1 MANNNNKQKLGRG
14 LDSLLGANS
23 TSNTKPAEAAGSTV
37 FAELPISEVH
47 PNPNQPRTDFD
58 EQALNE
64 LADSLRENGIITPI
78 TVRKIADHEYQIIA
92 GERRYRAALIVGIN
106 KIPAYIREVNED
118 KVLELALIENIQR
131 EDLNAIEI
139 ALSYNN
145 LAQSFSLTQEQ
156 IAERVGKKRSTVAN
170 YLRLLNLPAEIQLGI
185 KDGRIE
191 MGHARALASVE
202 SPERQLEIYNKIIA
216 EGINVRQTEQ
226 LCSSD
231 TKVKPKK
238 PAPAH
243 LPEAADIEDGLNMIL
258 GSKVKLAY
266 SGKGSGKITIS
277 FRNDD
282 ELERLMKMFERLK
295 DNPSENQ

>member
-1 MANNNNKQKLGRG
+1 MANNNNKLKLGRG

-23 TSNTKPAEAAGSTV
+23 TSNTKPAEAVGSTI
-37 FAELPISEVH
+37 FAELPITEVH

-64 LADSLRENGIITPI
+64 LADSIRENGIITPI
-78 TVRKIADHEYQIIA
+78 TVRKIADHDYQIIA
-92 GERRYRAALIVGIN
+92 GERRYRAAQIAALT

-170 YLRLLNLPAEIQLGI
+170 YLRLLNLPAEIQLGL
-185 KDGRIE
+185 KDSKIE

-202 SPERQLEIYNKIIA
+202 STERQLEIYNKVLA
-216 EGINVRQTEQ
+216 EGASVRRTEQ
-226 LCSSD
+226 LCTSDDKAKSS
-231 TKVKPKK
+231 KPS
-238 PAPAH
+238 PIH
-243 LPEAADIEDGLNMIL
+243 TNEVADIEDGLNMII

-266 SGKGSGKITIS
+266 SDKGSGKITIS
-277 FRNDD
+277 FKNDD
-282 ELERLMKMFERLK
+282 EFERLMKLFERLK
-295 DNPSENQ
+295 DTPSDTL

>member
-14 LDSLLGANS
+14 LDSLLGANT
-23 TSNTKPAEAAGSTV
+23 TSNTRPADAVGSTL

-64 LADSLRENGIITPI
+64 LADSIRENGVITPI
-78 TVRKIADHEYQIIA
+78 TVRKLADHDYQIIA
-92 GERRYRAALIVGIN
+92 GERRYRAAQLASLT
-106 KIPAYIREVNED
+106 KIPAYIREVNDD

-145 LAQSFSLTQEQ
+145 LAQSLSLTQEQ

-170 YLRLLNLPAEIQLGI
+170 YLRLLTLPAEIQLGL
-185 KDGRIE
+185 KDGKIE

-202 SPERQLEIYNKIIA
+202 SAERQLEIYNKVVA
-216 EGINVRQTEQ
+216 ESLSVRRTES
-226 LCSSD
+226 LCSSSENKK
-231 TKVKPKK
+231 TKPT
-238 PAPAH
+238 PSH
-243 LPEAADIEDGLNMIL
+243 LNETADIEDGLNMIL

-266 SGKGSGKITIS
+266 SDKGSGKITIS
-277 FRNDD
+277 FKNDD
-282 ELERLMKMFERLK
+282 EFERLMKLFERLK
-295 DNPSENQ
+295 DNTPENL

>member
-1 MANNNNKQKLGRG
+1 MANNNNKLKLGRG

-23 TSNTKPAEAAGSTV
+23 TSNTKPAEAVGSTI
-37 FAELPISEVH
+37 FAELPITEVH

-64 LADSLRENGIITPI
+64 LADSIRENGIITPI
-78 TVRKIADHEYQIIA
+78 TVRKIADHDYQIIA
-92 GERRYRAALIVGIN
+92 GERRYRAAQIAALT

-170 YLRLLNLPAEIQLGI
+170 YLRLLNLPAEIQLGL
-185 KDGRIE
+185 KDGKIE

-202 SPERQLEIYNKIIA
+202 STERQLEIYNKVLA
-216 EGINVRQTEQ
+216 EGASVRRAEQ
-226 LCSSD
+226 LCTSDDKAKSS
-231 TKVKPKK
+231 KPS
-238 PAPAH
+238 PIH
-243 LPEAADIEDGLNMIL
+243 TNEVADIEDGLNMII

-266 SGKGSGKITIS
+266 SDKGSGKITIS
-277 FRNDD
+277 FKNDD
-282 ELERLMKMFERLK
+282 EFERLMKLFERLK
-295 DNPSENQ
+295 DTPSDSL

>member
-1 MANNNNKQKLGRG
+1 MASNNNKQKLGRG

-23 TSNTKPAEAAGSTV
+23 TSNTKPAEAVGSTV
-37 FAELPISEVH
+37 FAELPISDVH

-64 LADSLRENGIITPI
+64 LADSIRENGIITPI
-78 TVRKIADHEYQIIA
+78 TVRKIADHNYQIIA
-92 GERRYRAALIVGIN
+92 GERRYRAAQIASLT

-156 IAERVGKKRSTVAN
+156 IAERVGKKRSTIAN
-170 YLRLLNLPAEIQLGI
+170 YLRLLNLPAEIQLGL
-185 KDGRIE
+185 KDGKIE

-202 SPERQLEIYNKIIA
+202 STERQLEIYNKVLA
-216 EGINVRQTEQ
+216 ENASVRRTEQ

-231 TKVKPKK
+231 AKTKPTKPSSI
-238 PAPAH
+238 H
-243 LPEAADIEDGLNMIL
+243 INEVADIEDGLNMIL

-266 SGKGSGKITIS
+266 SEKGSGKITIS
-277 FRNDD
+277 FKSDD
-282 ELERLMKMFERLK
+282 EFERLMKLFEQLK
-295 DNPSENQ
+295 DTPNDTL

>member
-1 MANNNNKQKLGRG
+1 MAANNNKQKLGRG

-23 TSNTKPAEAAGSTV
+23 TTSNIRPSEAVGSTI
-37 FAELPISEVH
+37 FAELPIAEVH

-64 LADSLRENGIITPI
+64 LADSIRENGIITPI
-78 TVRKIADHEYQIIA
+78 TVRKIADHDYQIIA
-92 GERRYRAALIVGIN
+92 GERRYRAAQIAEVA
-106 KIPAYIREVNED
+106 KIPAYIREVNDE

-145 LAQSFSLTQEQ
+145 LSQSLSLTQEQ

-170 YLRLLNLPAEIQLGI
+170 YLRLLNLPAEIQLGL
-185 KDGRIE
+185 KDKKIE
-191 MGHARALASVE
+191 MGHARALASVD
-202 SPERQLEIYNKIIA
+202 SPERQLEIYSKIVA
-216 EGINVRQTEQ
+216 ETLSVRRTEQ
-226 LCSSD
+226 LCSSSG
-231 TKVKPKK
+231 K
-238 PAPAH
+238 PAKPTPSH
-243 LPEAADIEDGLNMIL
+243 INEMADIEDGLNMIL

-266 SGKGSGKITIS
+266 SDKGKGKITIS

-282 ELERLMKMFERLK
+282 ELERLMKLFERLK
-295 DNPSENQ
+295 DNSIEAQ